1 MAMCSTKRK
10 SDMAKKI
17 AVLLSGCGVYDGS
30 EIYETVLTLLRL
42 DQSGAEYQ
50 CIAPNDDMMHVINH
64 MTGEE
69 MPESRNILVEAAR
82 LARGNIIDLAD
93 AKAEE
98 YDGLILPGG
107 FGAAKNLC
115 DFAVKGTEMS
125 IRQDVIDFVRSF
137 HKAMKPVGL
146 MCIAPVMVPQIFGEK
161 SICTI
166 GTDPD
171 VASAVTAMGGEHQ
184 DRSVDDICVDAV
196 NKVVTTPAYMLASG
210 IFDASKG
217 IFALV
222 DEVLSMIKKYN

>member
-1 MAMCSTKRK
+1 
-10 SDMAKKI
+10 MAKKI

-50 CIAPNDDMMHVINH
+50 CIAPNDAMMHVINH

-69 MPESRNILVEAAR
+69 MQESRNILVEAAR
-82 LARGNIIDLAD
+82 LARGNIVDLAE
-93 AKAEE
+93 AKEDE
-98 YDGLILPGG
+98 FDGLILPGG

-125 IRQDVIDFVRSF
+125 IRQDVIDFVRRF
-137 HKAMKPVGL
+137 HQAQKPVGL
-146 MCIAPVMVPQIFGEK
+146 MCIAPVMVPQLFGEK
-161 SICTI
+161 VTCTI
-166 GTDPD
+166 GTDPS
-171 VASAVTAMGGEHQ
+171 VAEAVTAMGGDHQ
-184 DRSVDDICVDAV
+184 DRAVDDICIDKA

-210 IFDASKG
+210 IFEASQG
-217 IFALV
+217 VFALV